1 MMVRGTGLAIAAL
14 MLAACGGKEETDC
27 CAKIQPPQAAQA
39 APSPAPPTAPPDAGG
54 FVPPPAADPALA
66 AACTNG
72 LKARGLAS
80 NELMLMAHTPD
91 GICPNNGVTEARI
104 RAILDKD
111 WEAAGC
117 RQYSK
122 AEMLKALNDGACGGD
137 AG

>member
-1 MMVRGTGLAIAAL
+1 MMRSLAVGLVVL
-14 MLAACGGKEETDC
+14 GLAACGPKEETDC
-27 CAKIQPPQAAQA
+27 CAKPQPPKAAQA
-39 APSPAPPTAPPDAGG
+39 EPAQPAPATPATDPGG
-54 FVPPPAADPALA
+54 FVLPPAAEPALA

-72 LKARGLAS
+72 LKARGLQA

-104 RAILDKD
+104 REILDKD

-122 AEMLKALNDGACGGD
+122 AEMLKALTTGACGGD

>member
-1 MMVRGTGLAIAAL
+1 MRAVSLSLAAL
-14 MLAACGGKEETDC
+14 ALACCGPKEEADC
-27 CAKIQPPQAAQA
+27 CAKPEAPKAAQA
-39 APSPAPPTAPPDAGG
+39 EPAQPAPPPTATDPGG

-104 RAILDKD
+104 REILDKD

-122 AEMLKALNDGACGGD
+122 AEMLRALTIGACGGD

>member
-1 MMVRGTGLAIAAL
+1 MRTLSLSLAAL
-14 MLAACGGKEETDC
+14 ALSACGPKEQTDC
-27 CAKIQPPQAAQA
+27 CAKLQTPKAA
-39 APSPAPPTAPPDAGG
+39 SPAPPIASPDTGG

-66 AACTNG
+66 TACTNG

-104 RAILDKD
+104 REILDKD

-122 AEMLKALNDGACGGD
+122 AEMLKALDTGACGGD

>member
-1 MMVRGTGLAIAAL
+1 MLSAAVVLA
-14 MLAACGGKEETDC
+14 LAACGPKEETDC
-27 CAKIQPPQAAQA
+27 CAKLDPPKEAQA
-39 APSPAPPTAPPDAGG
+39 DPSPSPPAANDAGS

-66 AACTNG
+66 SACTNG

-91 GICPNNGVTEARI
+91 GICPNNGVSEARI
-104 RAILDKD
+104 REILDKD

>member
-1 MMVRGTGLAIAAL
+1 MMRALVAGLAVL
-14 MLAACGGKEETDC
+14 MLAACGPKEETDC
-27 CAKIQPPQAAQA
+27 CAKAEAPKTAQA
-39 APSPAPPTAPPDAGG
+39 EPAAPVPSATAADPGG

-66 AACTNG
+66 SACTNG

-104 RAILDKD
+104 REILDKD

-122 AEMLKALNDGACGGD
+122 AEMLKALTTGACGGD

>member
-1 MMVRGTGLAIAAL
+1 MRALGLGIVVLA
-14 MLAACGGKEETDC
+14 LAACGPAEVTKPE
-27 CAKIQPPQAAQA
+27 QQV
-39 APSPAPPTAPPDAGG
+39 APEAPAPESAQVTPASPQP

-66 AACTNG
+66 AACTTG
-72 LKARGLAS
+72 LKARGLQT

-104 RAILDKD
+104 REILDKD

-122 AEMLKALNDGACGGD
+122 TEMLKALTTGACGGD